1 MGTNDIRTM
10 EQNADKP
17 NIAFIGL
24 GNMGAPMAENL
35 LKAGYVLSVYDLA
48 ESATQRLQQAGARVA
63 DSPKDAVSDAQVVI
77 SMLPAGKHVHS
88 VYLGE
93 NGDDGLLAVLPTGT
107 LVIDS
112 STIAAADAMK
122 VAEAAVKLGIDFL
135 DAPVSGGTGGAIAG
149 SLTFIV
155 GGSADVFAKA
165 EPILA
170 VMGKNIFHAGDH
182 GAGQVAKIC
191 NNMLLGILMAG
202 TAEAINLGV
211 KNGLDPKVLSDIM
224 LQSSGRNWTLEVY
237 NPYPQ
242 VMKNVPSSNGYQG
255 GFMSK
260 LMQKDLN
267 LAMQTA
273 QDTHVD
279 TPMGAK
285 ATELYEA
292 HVVENGDKDFSSIMG
307 RHDSSVLS

>member
-1 MGTNDIRTM
+1 MGT
-10 EQNADKP
+10 QNTSTTDKNGAKP

-35 LKAGYVLSVYDLA
+35 LKAGYSLSVYDLS
-48 ESATQRLQQAGARVA
+48 ESATQRLQQAGASVA
-63 DSPKDAVSDAQVVI
+63 DSPKDAASNAQVII

-93 NGDDGLLAVLPTGT
+93 NGLLAELPKGT

-112 STIAAADAMK
+112 STIAAADATV
-122 VAEAAVKLGIDFL
+122 VAEAASNLGIDFL
-135 DAPVSGGTGGAIAG
+135 DAPVSGGTGGAVAG

-155 GGSADVFAKA
+155 GGSAHAFAKA

-242 VMKNVPSSNGYQG
+242 VMENVPSSNGYQG

-273 QDTHVD
+273 QDTKVE

-292 HVVENGDKDFSSIMG
+292 HTVENGDKDFSSIMG